1 MRTSRRGEQMTEKC
15 SVLWYPSSPDQL
27 CHEIMVN
34 GFDQDKVRAS
44 GKMIWGE
51 LMFRGIQR

>member
-1 MRTSRRGEQMTEKC
+1 MTEKC

-27 CHEIMVN
+27 GHEIMEKE
-34 GFDQDKVRAS
+34 FDQDKVRES

-51 LMFRGIQR
+51 LMTRGIQR